1 MNLLNLRNNELISKK
16 HKKVYWVLNYIDH
29 SLIAVSTISGSVS
42 TPAFVSLVGIPIGIT
57 SSEFPLK
64 ICVITTEIK
73 NGQ

>member
-42 TPAFVSLVGIPIGIT
+42 TPAFVSLVGIPIGIA

-64 ICVITTEIK
+64 ICVITTGIK